1 MKVVN
6 VHQRL
11 MHARPDQLG
20 ALIDSLASPD
30 DRLWP
35 RHGQWP
41 RMKFDRPLGIGAT
54 GGHGPIRYFVEA
66 YTPGQAIRFRLTG
79 PKGFDGWHG
88 FEVVEAT
95 AAHCVLEHRIEM
107 QAKGRGILTWF
118 LAIRHL
124 HDVCVEEVLSQ
135 AQISLGNQPKP
146 VAWPMYV
153 KFLHWLMSYRKR
165 PAACL
170 KGESHAS

>member
-11 MHARPDQLG
+11 MHARPDQVG
-20 ALIDSLASPD
+20 ALIDSLASPND
-30 DRLWP
+30 LLWP
-35 RHGQWP
+35 RKGWP
-41 RMKFDRPLGIGAT
+41 RMKFDRPLSIGAT

-66 YTPGQAIRFRLTG
+66 YTPGQAIRFRFTG

-107 QAKGRGILTWF
+107 QAKGRGIFTWF
-118 LAIRHL
+118 LAIRQL
-124 HDVCVEEVLSQ
+124 HDVCVEEVFSQ
-135 AQISLGNQPKP
+135 AQIALGNQPKP
-146 VAWPMYV
+146 VAWPLYV
-153 KFLHWLMSYRKR
+153 KVLHWLMTQRKH
-165 PAACL
+165 PASF
-170 KGESHAS
+170 KGETRAS